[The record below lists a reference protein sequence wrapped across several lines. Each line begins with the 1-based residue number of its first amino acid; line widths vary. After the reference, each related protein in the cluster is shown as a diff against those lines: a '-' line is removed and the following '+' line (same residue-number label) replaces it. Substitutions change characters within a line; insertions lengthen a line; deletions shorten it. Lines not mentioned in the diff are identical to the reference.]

1 MGWSMRIRSAVTV
14 LAVTALLASLLAG
27 CTSAGVAPSPSAT
40 QSPTPDPLTI
50 GPVHPVGEPI
60 AIATGLDSPWSMLR
74 LASGSTLISERN
86 IGVVKELTPS
96 GTLRDVGHIPGVVH
110 AGEGGLLGLEFV
122 RDKGDWLYA
131 YFTTEVDN
139 RIDKF
144 PLFGGP
150 GNYSL
155 GDGVEILTGIAK
167 ANNHNGG
174 RVKLGPDGKLYVTVG
189 DAGNRPNSQNL
200 DSLNGKILRMNLDG
214 SIPTDNPFPG
224 RLIYS
229 YGHRNPQ
236 GITWDSSGQLWAAE
250 FGQNTWDEFN
260 KIVPGGNYGWPIVE
274 GKSTD
279 SRYINPVYEWPTKEA
294 SPSGLA
300 YVRGTFFLAA
310 LKGTRVWAIYP
321 DVGIAPVAHFTGTYG
336 RIRDVTPGP
345 QGTLWFLTNN
355 TDGRGTPGPDDDR
368 ILQVQ
373 LSPGT

>member
-1 MGWSMRIRSAVTV
+1 MRTRPV
-14 LAVTALLASLLAG
+14 LTALAISALLASPLAG
-27 CTSAGVAPSPSAT
+27 CTPAGVAPSPSAT
-40 QSPTPDPLTI
+40 ESPTPDPLTI
-50 GPVHPVGEPI
+50 GPVHPVGEPT
-60 AIATGLDSPWSMLR
+60 AVATGLKSPWSMLR

-122 RDKGDWLYA
+122 RDNGDWLYA

-174 RVKLGPDGKLYVTVG
+174 RIKLGPDGKLYATVG
-189 DAGNRPNSQNL
+189 DAANRPNSQNL

-279 SRYINPVYEWPTKEA
+279 PRFINPVYEWPTKEA
-294 SPSGLA
+294 SPSGLT
-300 YVRGTFFLAA
+300 YVRDTFFLAA
-310 LKGTRVWAIYP
+310 LGGRRVWALYP
-321 DVGIAPVAHFTGTYG
+321 STAHDPVQYFAGTYG
-336 RIRDVTPGP
+336 RIRDVAPGP
-345 QGTLWFLTNN
+345 NGTLWILTNN